1 VCRSIVRS
9 HKAALY
15 ATRYF
20 WKQLLN
26 HNISF
31 SALTRAFANIE
42 RNQKYAEKA
51 YRLILERYPTSP
63 KLLRT
68 YGRFLEVIQ
77 LLYSNSVLAVGAENV
92 CWFAGLQ
99 ERPLGC
105 GKVLQV
111 RLGCGQLHWHGLP
124 ACCTVVVRSDSVQ
137 LLHCVA
143 MTASCCIP
151 RVPADLQYQ
160 ITIID

>member
-42 RNQKYAEKA
+42 RNQRYAEKA
-51 YRLILERYPTSP
+51 YKSILERYPTSP

-68 YGRFLEVIQ
+68 YGRFLEVMQ
-77 LLYSNSVLAVGAENV
+77 LLHGNTVPALSPDLV
-92 CWFAGLQ
+92 CWCAGLQ

-111 RLGCGQLHWHGLP
+111 RCMLVGCRGAVLAFHSAVIAVL
-124 ACCTVVVRSDSVQ
+124 
-137 LLHCVA
+137 
-143 MTASCCIP
+143 
-151 RVPADLQYQ
+151 
-160 ITIID
+160 